1 MHLPFDSTGNNMTL
15 RQPIVSVLGHVD
27 HGKTTLLDQIR
38 GSSIAA
44 REYGQ
49 ITQHIGATEVS
60 IDNIYSICSDI
71 IGPKK
76 FNVPGLLFIDTP
88 GHQAFTT
95 LRARGGAL
103 ADLAILVIDIKEGIM
118 PQTVES
124 LKILKAY
131 KTPFVVVANKI
142 DLIYGWKTV
151 HNKPFI
157 IALEDQREE
166 VLENLN
172 QKIYQIAEQLY
183 NNGFSAERYD
193 RIDDFT
199 KNVAIIPVSAKY
211 KVGIADLLLVLVG
224 LAQKFLE
231 SDLRALDEPGAATIL
246 EVKEEKGFG
255 KTLDLILYQGVI
267 KKGDIIVFEGIYKPI
282 VSRVKALLRPAPD
295 NIAKLNLVNCITAA
309 AGIKILASD
318 LDFVKAGGMLKVA
331 TPETLEKTV
340 EEIKSEGNIK
350 IELKDDGVVIKAD
363 AIGSLEA
370 MAFELNLLEIP
381 IKKAELGE
389 VSKRDVV
396 DAQTSE
402 DELYKVILAYNV
414 KSTLDQK
421 DVPVISGNILYKII
435 DDYKAWRET
444 KALELEA
451 GSRKAYIYP
460 VKLLVLENNIFRV
473 SKPAIVGV
481 RVLGGELR
489 AGVKILK
496 PDGKVIGTLKSIRE
510 KEKTLEKA
518 IMGAEIAISID
529 NAVVG
534 RNLKENDILYADL
547 REEDIRFLK
556 TQVLSYEEKEI
567 IEEVLKIKRKD
578 KAFWGA

>member
-71 IGPKK
+71 IGSKK

-295 NIAKLNLVNCITAA
+295 NIAKLNLVNCVTAA

-451 GSRKAYIYP
+451 ESRKAYIYP

>member
-295 NIAKLNLVNCITAA
+295 NIAKLNLVNSVTAA

-451 GSRKAYIYP
+451 ESRKAYIYP

>member
-71 IGPKK
+71 IGSKK

-295 NIAKLNLVNCITAA
+295 NIAKLNLVNSVTAA

-451 GSRKAYIYP
+451 ESRKAYIYP

>member
-1 MHLPFDSTGNNMTL
+1 MYIYFDSTGNDMAL

-38 GSSIAA
+38 GSSVAS
-44 REYGQ
+44 REHGQ

-60 IDNIYSICSDI
+60 IDTIYKICSDI
-71 IGPKK
+71 IGSKK
-76 FNVPGLLFIDTP
+76 FSVPGLLFIDTP

-131 KTPFVVVANKI
+131 KTPFVVAANKI

-151 HNKPFI
+151 QNKPFI
-157 IALEDQREE
+157 IALKDQRDMVIED
-166 VLENLN
+166 LN
-172 QKIYQIAEQLY
+172 QRIYGIAEQMY

-199 KNVAIIPVSAKY
+199 KNVAILPVSAKH
-211 KVGIADLLLVLVG
+211 KVGIADLLLILVG

-231 SDLRALDEPGAATIL
+231 SDLRTLDEPGAATIL

-267 KKGDIIVFEGIYKPI
+267 KKGDIIVFEGIYKPV
-282 VSRVKALLRPAPD
+282 VSKVKALLRPSPE
-295 NIAKLNLVNCITAA
+295 NSSKLDIVNRVNAA

-331 TPETLEKTV
+331 TLGTLEKTV

-370 MAFELNLLEIP
+370 MAFELNLLEIS

-414 KSTLDQK
+414 KSTVDEK
-421 DVPVISGNILYKII
+421 EVPIISGNILYKVI
-435 DDYKAWRET
+435 DDYKAWRERR
-444 KALELEA
+444 ALELETV
-451 GSRKAYIYP
+451 SRKSYIYP

-496 PDGKVIGTLKSIRE
+496 PDGRVIGTLKSVRE
-510 KEKTLEKA
+510 KDKTLEKA
-518 IMGAEIAISID
+518 IMGSEIAISID

-547 REEDIRFLK
+547 REEDVKFLK
-556 TQVLSYEEKEI
+556 TQILSYEEKEI
-567 IEEVLKIKRKD
+567 LEEVLKIKRKD
-578 KAFWGA
+578 KTFWGA

>member
-1 MHLPFDSTGNNMTL
+1 MTL

-60 IDNIYSICSDI
+60 INNIYGICADI
-71 IGPKK
+71 IGQKK
-76 FNVPGLLFIDTP
+76 FSVPGLLFIDTP

-151 HNKPFI
+151 YNMPFV
-157 IALEDQREE
+157 IALKEQREAVIE
-166 VLENLN
+166 ELN

-199 KNVAIIPVSAKY
+199 KNVAIIPVSAKH
-211 KVGIADLLLVLVG
+211 KIGIADLLLVLVG

-231 SDLRALDEPGAATIL
+231 SDLRTLDEPGAATIL
-246 EVKEEKGFG
+246 EVKDEKGFG

-295 NIAKLNLVNCITAA
+295 NSSKLNIVSSATAA

-331 TPETLEKTV
+331 TPATLEKTV

-389 VSKRDVV
+389 VSKRDMV

-402 DELYKVILAYNV
+402 NELYKVILAYNV
-414 KSTLDQK
+414 KCTLDQK
-421 DVPVISGNILYKII
+421 DVPVISGNILYKIV
-435 DDYKAWRET
+435 DDYKVWRENRE
-444 KALELEA
+444 LELEVE
-451 GSRKAYIYP
+451 SRKAYIYP

-496 PDGKVIGTLKSIRE
+496 PDGRVIGTLKSIRE
-510 KEKTLEKA
+510 KEKTLDKA

-556 TQVLSYEEKEI
+556 DQVLSYEEKEI

>member
-1 MHLPFDSTGNNMTL
+1 MQL

-60 IDNIYSICSDI
+60 IDNIYSICADI
-71 IGPKK
+71 IGQKK
-76 FNVPGLLFIDTP
+76 FSVPGLLFIDTP

-142 DLIYGWKTV
+142 DLIYGWKTEY
-151 HNKPFI
+151 NKPFI
-157 IALEDQREE
+157 VALKDQRGE
-166 VLENLN
+166 VVEDLN

-199 KNVAIIPVSAKY
+199 KNVAIIPVSAKH

-231 SDLRALDEPGAATIL
+231 SDLRTLDEPGAATIL
-246 EVKEEKGFG
+246 EVKDEKGFG

-295 NIAKLNLVNCITAA
+295 NSSKLNIVNCATAA

-331 TPETLEKTV
+331 TPATLEKIV

-370 MAFELNLLEIP
+370 MAFELNILEIP

-402 DELYKVILAYNV
+402 NELYKVILAYNV
-414 KSTLDQK
+414 KYTLDQR

-435 DDYKAWRET
+435 DDYKAWRENRI
-444 KALELEA
+444 LELEA
-451 GSRKAYIYP
+451 ESRKAYIYP

-496 PDGKVIGTLKSIRE
+496 PDGRVIGTLKSIRE
-510 KEKTLEKA
+510 KEKTLDKA
-518 IMGAEIAISID
+518 IMGSEIAISVD

-534 RNLKENDILYADL
+534 RNLRENDILYADL

-556 TQVLSYEEKEI
+556 TQILSYEEKEI